1 MTTRN
6 PNFNSLR
13 EWMESRDITVRSV
26 AERLDVSP
34 ATASTL
40 LRGETMPVSRHA
52 ALVGLGF
59 SRHLLP
65 APIDRKPGRSVKIP
79 RFPIDENFDQ

>member
-1 MTTRN
+1 MTTQN

-26 AERLDVSP
+26 ASRLNVSV

-40 LRGETMPVSRHA
+40 LRGETMPVNRHE
-52 ALVGLGF
+52 ALTVLGF
-59 SRHLLP
+59 PADLLP
-65 APIDRKPGRSVKIP
+65 IPLDRKPGRPAKIP
-79 RFPIDENFDQ
+79 RFPADENQA